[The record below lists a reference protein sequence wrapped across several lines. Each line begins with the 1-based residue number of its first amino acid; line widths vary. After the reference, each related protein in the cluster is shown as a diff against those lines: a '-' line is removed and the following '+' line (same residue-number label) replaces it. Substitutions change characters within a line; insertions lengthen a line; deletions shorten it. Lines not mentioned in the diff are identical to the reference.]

1 MSFSDSPEAVADELA
16 RRLESQ
22 PAVVA
27 TDRLSADVSLSG
39 RETVEAT
46 VKSTDRGTL
55 PNAVTRAVVQS
66 SLGIAEVSPANA
78 PEHKVVIIR

>member
-1 MSFSDSPEAVADELA
+1 MSFSDSPSAVADELA

-46 VKSTDRGTL
+46 VRETSRGTL
-55 PNAVTRAVVQS
+55 PNSVASAVARRAWVARAV
-66 SLGIAEVSPANA
+66 
-78 PEHKVVIIR
+78 

>member
-1 MSFSDSPEAVADELA
+1 MSFSDSPSVVADELA

-27 TDRLSADVSLSG
+27 TDRLSADVALTG
-39 RETVEAT
+39 RETIEAT
-46 VKSTDRGTL
+46 VKNTDRGTL

-66 SLGIAEVSPANA
+66 SLGLAEVSPANA
-78 PEHKVVIIR
+78 PDHKVVIIR